1 MKIWFLIFWIS
12 ICSSICWQPMTFP
25 RKVYLALKVKVWP
38 SNTIFVNLIVKKVDK
53 FFKVMIQ
60 LRRQD
65 FFWHDRIWTPTLEFH
80 LSKELQKLL
89 LRPDRDAPR
98 VRIFQKKWSRC
109 FCWCKGTNVQFK
121 EKLSARSNIA
131 VFCFSNLFLAFDKR
145 IETYKAVQMCVL
157 QY

>member
-1 MKIWFLIFWIS
+1 MVLDILNQHLLFNLLAADDFSTESLSCLKGQSLTVKHNICKFDCQKGWQVFWGHD
-12 ICSSICWQPMTFP
+12 
-25 RKVYLALKVKVWP
+25 
-38 SNTIFVNLIVKKVDK
+38 TIEKAGL
-53 FFKVMIQ
+53 
-60 LRRQD
+60 
-65 FFWHDRIWTPTLEFH
+65 FWHDRIWTPTLEFH
-80 LSKELQKLL
+80 LSKELKKLL
-89 LRPDRDAPR
+89 LRLDRDAPR
-98 VRIFQKKWSRC
+98 VRIFQNKWNRC